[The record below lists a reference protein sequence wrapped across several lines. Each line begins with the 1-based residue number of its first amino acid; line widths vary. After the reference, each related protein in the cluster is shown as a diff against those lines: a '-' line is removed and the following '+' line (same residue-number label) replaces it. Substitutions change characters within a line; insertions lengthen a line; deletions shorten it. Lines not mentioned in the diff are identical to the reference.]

1 MQEVEGVING
11 TFDYTLLKG
20 DTGPLVYPAG
30 FVYIYTGLY
39 YLTSHGSDISLA
51 QWVFAGLYLAN
62 LTTVLLIY
70 LQLNKTQHYPP
81 YMLAFLGCTAYRIH
95 SIFVLRLFNDPVAMF
110 LLYVAVLM
118 FINHSWTIGCAV
130 FSLAVSVKMNVLL
143 FSPGL
148 LVLLLLTGGWR
159 GTLPRLS
166 LCALIQLAL
175 GAPFLAENP
184 VGYIQRA
191 FDLGRQFMYQWTV
204 NWRCVP
210 EWLFLNRGFHLV
222 LLVLH
227 LCVLV
232 AFLSKHWTRF
242 YGGFKALLQWSPSQ
256 GKRLTCPDIAW
267 VLFSSNFVGLCFS
280 RSLHYQFYVWYYH
293 SLPLLLWATDLPAS
307 FRLFLLL
314 TIEYCWNVYPSTVLS
329 SALLHSAHIFILL
342 ALYLSHRE
350 PPSKLDKK
358 Q

>member
-1 MQEVEGVING
+1 
-11 TFDYTLLKG
+11 
-20 DTGPLVYPAG
+20 
-30 FVYIYTGLY
+30 
-39 YLTSHGSDISLA
+39 
-51 QWVFAGLYLAN
+51 
-62 LTTVLLIY
+62 
-70 LQLNKTQHYPP
+70 
-81 YMLAFLGCTAYRIH
+81 
-95 SIFVLRLFNDPVAMF
+95 
-110 LLYVAVLM
+110 
-118 FINHSWTIGCAV
+118 
-130 FSLAVSVKMNVLL
+130 MNVLL

-232 AFLSKHWTRF
+232 AFLSKHWTRL
-242 YGGFKALLQWSPSQ
+242 KLIPSVIIIISVDN
-256 GKRLTCPDIAW
+256 GAFI
-267 VLFSSNFVGLCFS
+267 V
-280 RSLHYQFYVWYYH
+280 
-293 SLPLLLWATDLPAS
+293 LLLMC
-307 FRLFLLL
+307 
-314 TIEYCWNVYPSTVLS
+314 YC
-329 SALLHSAHIFILL
+329 
-342 ALYLSHRE
+342 
-350 PPSKLDKK
+350 
-358 Q
+358 